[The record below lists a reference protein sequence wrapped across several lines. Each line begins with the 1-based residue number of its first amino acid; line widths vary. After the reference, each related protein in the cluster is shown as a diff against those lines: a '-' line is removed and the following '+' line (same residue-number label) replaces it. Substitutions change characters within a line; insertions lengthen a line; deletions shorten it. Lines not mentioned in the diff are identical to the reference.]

1 MMNRFTWSTLL
12 VFAVLIL
19 RVLKKTIVNPAF
31 GIFEWGNSEIELNID
46 EQKLAKGIRK
56 GSVKTTD
63 KSTLIFFVEL
73 STENIVNINTNKF

>member
-46 EQKLAKGIRK
+46 EQKL
-56 GSVKTTD
+56 
-63 KSTLIFFVEL
+63 E
-73 STENIVNINTNKF
+73 